1 MLDFTL
7 ALVGAGPLPESSM
20 REGSQQLADHCSAE
34 LVVLA
39 CGSEPQSSLQA
50 VASRQR
56 ERTRPTLLC
65 LSGDAA
71 MAQGSSGS
79 WLDALAAWRCP
90 VLLLA
95 QPNAAG
101 LIPGMAPASV
111 ALCHSLDI
119 PLIGLAQLGGS
130 WDQAARRMDGLPWCG
145 LLDSPADGGDA
156 SDALVCSIQQR
167 WKRMSLAMSSPLTT
181 SSML

>member
-1 MLDFTL
+1 MLDFTM
-7 ALVGAGPLPESSM
+7 ALVGAGPLPELSM
-20 REGSQQLADHCSAE
+20 REGAQLLAQRLSAE
-34 LVVLA
+34 LVPLA
-39 CGSEPQSSLQA
+39 CGSEPHSGLQA
-50 VASRQR
+50 LASPQR
-56 ERTRPTLLC
+56 ERNRPTLLR

-111 ALCHSLDI
+111 ALCHSLSI
-119 PLIGLAQLGGS
+119 PLVGLAQLGGR
-130 WDQAARRMDGLPWCG
+130 WDLSARRMDGLPWCG
-145 LLDSPADGGDA
+145 LLDTTYDGGAA
-156 SDALVCSIQQR
+156 SDALVRSIQQR
-167 WKRMSLAMSSPLTT
+167 WKRMNPAISSDLAKLAG
-181 SSML
+181 

>member
-7 ALVGAGPLPESSM
+7 ALVGAGPLPELLM
-20 REGSQQLADHCSAE
+20 REGSQHLADRFSAE
-34 LVVLA
+34 LVLLP
-39 CGSEPQSSLQA
+39 CGSEPHSGLQA
-50 VASRQR
+50 LASRQR
-56 ERTRPTLLC
+56 ERNHPTLLR

-101 LIPGMAPASV
+101 LIPGLAPASV
-111 ALCHSLDI
+111 ALCRSLNI
-119 PLIGLAQLGGS
+119 PLVGLAQLGGS
-130 WDQAARRMDGLPWCG
+130 WDLAARRMDGLPWCG
-145 LLDSPADGGDA
+145 LLDTTGDGGDA
-156 SDALVCSIQQR
+156 SDALVRSIQQR
-167 WKRMSLAMSSPLTT
+167 WKRMNPVMNALTR
-181 SSML
+181 

>member
-79 WLDALAAWRCP
+79 WFDALAAWRCP

>member
-7 ALVGAGPLPESSM
+7 ALVGAGPLPELSM
-20 REGSQQLADHCSAE
+20 REGAQQLADRFSAE
-34 LVVLA
+34 LVPLP
-39 CGSEPQSSLQA
+39 CDSEPHSGLQA
-50 VASRQR
+50 LGSRLR
-56 ERTRPTLLC
+56 EGNHTTLLH

>member
-7 ALVGAGPLPESSM
+7 ALVGTGPLPELSM
-20 REGSQQLADHCSAE
+20 REGAQQLVDRFSAE
-34 LVVLA
+34 LVPLA
-39 CGSEPQSSLQA
+39 CASEPHSGLEA
-50 VASRQR
+50 LASRPSDR
-56 ERTRPTLLC
+56 NHPKLLC

-111 ALCHSLDI
+111 ALCHSLSI
-119 PLIGLAQLGGS
+119 PLVGLAQLGGR
-130 WDQAARRMDGLPWCG
+130 WDLSARRMDGLPWCG
-145 LLDSPADGGDA
+145 LLDTTDDGGAA
-156 SDALVCSIQQR
+156 SDALVRSIQQR
-167 WKRMSLAMSSPLTT
+167 WKRMNPAISSDLARLAG
-181 SSML
+181 

>member
-1 MLDFTL
+1 MLDFTM
-7 ALVGAGPLPESSM
+7 ALVGAGPLPELSM
-20 REGSQQLADHCSAE
+20 REGAQLLAERLSAE
-34 LVVLA
+34 LLQLA
-39 CGSEPQSSLQA
+39 CGSEPHSGLQA
-50 VASRQR
+50 LASPQR
-56 ERTRPTLLC
+56 ERNRPTLLR

-111 ALCHSLDI
+111 ALCHSLSI
-119 PLIGLAQLGGS
+119 PLVGLAQLGGR
-130 WDQAARRMDGLPWCG
+130 WDLSARRMDGLPWCG
-145 LLDSPADGGDA
+145 LLDTTDDGGAA
-156 SDALVCSIQQR
+156 SDALVRSIQQR
-167 WKRMSLAMSSPLTT
+167 WKRMNPAISSDLARLAG
-181 SSML
+181 

>member
-7 ALVGAGPLPESSM
+7 ALVGAGPLPELSM
-20 REGSQQLADHCSAE
+20 REGARQLVDRFSAE
-34 LVVLA
+34 LVPLA
-39 CGSEPQSSLQA
+39 CASEPHSGLEALASLQ
-50 VASRQR
+50 RDR
-56 ERTRPTLLC
+56 NHPTLLC

-79 WLDALAAWRCP
+79 WMDALGAWRCP

-95 QPNAAG
+95 EPNAAG

-111 ALCHSLDI
+111 ALCHSLNI
-119 PLIGLAQLGGS
+119 PLLGLAQLGGS

-145 LLDSPADGGDA
+145 HLDTTDDDGTA
-156 SDALVCSIQQR
+156 SDELARLIQQR
-167 WKRMSLAMSSPLTT
+167 WIRMNPEMNALAR
-181 SSML
+181 

>member
-7 ALVGAGPLPESSM
+7 ALVGAGPLPESLM

>member
-79 WLDALAAWRCP
+79 WLDALGAWRCP
-90 VLLLA
+90 VLLLVE
-95 QPNAAG
+95 PNAAG
-101 LIPGMAPASV
+101 LIPGIAPAFV
-111 ALCHSLDI
+111 ALCHALNI
-119 PLIGLAQLGGS
+119 PLVGLAQLGGS
-130 WDQAARRMDGLPWCG
+130 WDLVARRMDGLPWCG
-145 LLDSPADGGDA
+145 LLDTTDGGGTA
-156 SDALVCSIQQR
+156 SDELARLIQQR
-167 WKRMSLAMSSPLTT
+167 WKGMNPAMNATR
-181 SSML
+181 

>member
-7 ALVGAGPLPESSM
+7 ALVGAGPLPELSM
-20 REGSQQLADHCSAE
+20 REGAHYLADRFSAE
-34 LVVLA
+34 LVLLP
-39 CGSEPQSSLQA
+39 CGSEPHSGLQA
-50 VASRQR
+50 LASRQR
-56 ERTRPTLLC
+56 ERNHPILLR

-101 LIPGMAPASV
+101 LIPGLAPASV
-111 ALCHSLDI
+111 ALCHSLNI
-119 PLIGLAQLGGS
+119 PLVGLAQLGGS
-130 WDQAARRMDGLPWCG
+130 WDLAARRMDGLPWCG
-145 LLDSPADGGDA
+145 LLDTTGDGGDA
-156 SDALVCSIQQR
+156 SDALVRSIQQR
-167 WKRMSLAMSSPLTT
+167 WKRMNPVMNALTR
-181 SSML
+181 

>member
-1 MLDFTL
+1 MLDTTL
-7 ALVGAGPLPESSM
+7 ALVGAGPLPELMM
-20 REGSQQLADHCSAE
+20 REGAHQLADRFSAE
-34 LVVLA
+34 LVSLA
-39 CGSEPQSSLQA
+39 CGAEPHSGLQA
-50 VASRQR
+50 LAIRQR
-56 ERTRPTLLC
+56 DGSSPTLLR

-101 LIPGMAPASV
+101 LIPGIAPASV
-111 ALCHSLDI
+111 ALCHALNL
-119 PLIGLAQLGGS
+119 PLVGLAQLGGR

-145 LLDSPADGGDA
+145 LLDA
-156 SDALVCSIQQR
+156 SDDHGAAFDALVRSIQQR
-167 WKRMSLAMSSPLTT
+167 WNHMTPAT
-181 SSML
+181 SSDRAKVAG

>member
-7 ALVGAGPLPESSM
+7 ALVGAGPLPELSM
-20 REGSQQLADHCSAE
+20 REGAHYLADRFSAE
-34 LVVLA
+34 LVLLP
-39 CGSEPQSSLQA
+39 CGSEPHSGLQ
-50 VASRQR
+50 VLASRQR
-56 ERTRPTLLC
+56 ERNHPTLLR

-101 LIPGMAPASV
+101 LIPGLAPASV
-111 ALCHSLDI
+111 ALCRSLNI
-119 PLIGLAQLGGS
+119 PLVGLAQLGGS
-130 WDQAARRMDGLPWCG
+130 WDLAARRMDGLPWCG
-145 LLDSPADGGDA
+145 LLDTTGDGGDA
-156 SDALVCSIQQR
+156 SDALVRSIQQR
-167 WKRMSLAMSSPLTT
+167 WKRMNPVMNALTR
-181 SSML
+181 

>member
-167 WKRMSLAMSSPLTT
+167 WKRMSLAKSSPLTT

>member
-1 MLDFTL
+1 MIDFTL
-7 ALVGAGPLPESSM
+7 ALVGASPLPGLSM
-20 REGSQQLADHCSAE
+20 REGAHYLADRFSAE
-34 LVVLA
+34 LVLLP
-39 CGSEPQSSLQA
+39 CGSEPHSGLQA
-50 VASRQR
+50 LASRQR
-56 ERTRPTLLC
+56 ERNHPTLLC

-101 LIPGMAPASV
+101 LIPGLAPASV
-111 ALCHSLDI
+111 ALCRSLNI
-119 PLIGLAQLGGS
+119 PLVGLAQLGGS

-145 LLDSPADGGDA
+145 HLDTTDDDGTA
-156 SDALVCSIQQR
+156 SDELARLIQQR
-167 WKRMSLAMSSPLTT
+167 WIRMNPEMNALAR
-181 SSML
+181 

>member
-7 ALVGAGPLPESSM
+7 ALVGAGPLPELSM
-20 REGSQQLADHCSAE
+20 REGAHYLADRFSAE
-34 LVVLA
+34 LVLLP
-39 CGSEPQSSLQA
+39 CGSEPHSGLQA
-50 VASRQR
+50 LASRQR
-56 ERTRPTLLC
+56 ERNHPTLLR

-101 LIPGMAPASV
+101 LIPGLAPASV
-111 ALCHSLDI
+111 ALCHSLNI
-119 PLIGLAQLGGS
+119 PLVGVAQLGGS
-130 WDQAARRMDGLPWCG
+130 WDLAARRMDGLPWCG
-145 LLDSPADGGDA
+145 LLDTRDAGGA
-156 SDALVCSIQQR
+156 VSDALVRSIQQR
-167 WKRMSLAMSSPLTT
+167 WNRMNPGLNAVTR
-181 SSML
+181 

>member
-7 ALVGAGPLPESSM
+7 ALVGAGPLPELSM
-20 REGSQQLADHCSAE
+20 REGAHCLADRFSAE
-34 LVVLA
+34 LVLLP
-39 CGSEPQSSLQA
+39 CGSEPHSGLQA
-50 VASRQR
+50 LASRQR
-56 ERTRPTLLC
+56 ERNHPTLLR

-90 VLLLA
+90 VLLLV

-101 LIPGMAPASV
+101 LIPGLAPASV
-111 ALCHSLDI
+111 ALCHSLNI
-119 PLIGLAQLGGS
+119 PLVGLAQLGGS
-130 WDQAARRMDGLPWCG
+130 WDSAARRMDGLPWCG
-145 LLDSPADGGDA
+145 LLDTADGGGAA

-167 WKRMSLAMSSPLTT
+167 WKRMNPGISSDLAKLAG
-181 SSML
+181 